1 MNEAIDLTN
10 CEHEPITIPGC
21 IQPHGLLLVLRAA
34 DLAVV
39 QVSANTAHF
48 LDIAPGETLGQPVG
62 RWFNEASVCALAER
76 RGRTIPAR
84 SIPCCSPGDS
94 PRISAMMGSSTAL
107 DPTSSWN

>member
-48 LDIAPGETLGQPVG
+48 LDIAPGETLGQPDPA
-62 RWFNEASVCALAER
+62 RTRLLCALVSAGGDPYGHLG
-76 RGRTIPAR
+76 GRPQ
-84 SIPCCSPGDS
+84 
-94 PRISAMMGSSTAL
+94 
-107 DPTSSWN
+107 